1 MNGVLSIVPPTSQSS
16 ISSSMYNSFSDQSG
30 FMGDPMAATVT
41 LLQLAQQRLKPGN
54 TFKYT

>member
-1 MNGVLSIVPPTSQSS
+1 MNGVLSVVPPTSQSS

-41 LLQLAQQRLKPGN
+41 LLHLAQQRLKPGN